1 MWNTLLNE
9 LYNSLMNPVQIVID
23 KPLLQKVD
31 RVARKNAQS
40 RSEFVREALR
50 QALKRL
56 EYLEAVEQERRAYQR
71 VPTTRAELA
80 LARTSKTAAL
90 AGDDW

>member
-1 MWNTLLNE
+1 
-9 LYNSLMNPVQIVID
+9 MNPVQIVID

-31 RVARKNAQS
+31 RVAKKHAQS
-40 RSEFVREALR
+40 RSEFIREALR

-56 EYLEAVEQERRAYQR
+56 EYLDAVEEERRAYQR
-71 VPTTRAELA
+71 VPTTKDELA
-80 LARTSKTAAL
+80 LARTNKTSAL